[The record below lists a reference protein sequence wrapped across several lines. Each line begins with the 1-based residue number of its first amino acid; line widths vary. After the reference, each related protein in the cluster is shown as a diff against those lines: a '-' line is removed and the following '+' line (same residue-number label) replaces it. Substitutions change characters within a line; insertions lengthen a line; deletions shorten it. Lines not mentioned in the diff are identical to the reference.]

1 MQIPYD
7 ETTNTLLKSLSYD
20 SEGNLLF
27 TPSYIEVDNNL
38 WNTLS
43 SKYSIDDFCIIDGKI
58 SVTKNTLIE
67 ECNKVASDVIYAAY
81 PVHAQ
86 QNINNDCVYAI
97 NVIAIELGISTEVIY
112 GNVYKFLG
120 ADLSHSTLLNMRN
133 NINTV
138 DLSSLLS
145 GVTIDLDGITNA
157 YRTILYSILSYKLM
171 KFVRDWCNAKKR
183 DINNSNTADELNAIT
198 FDDYP
203 SLV

>member
-1 MQIPYD
+1 MKIPYD
-7 ETTNTLLKSLSYD
+7 KIANTLLKSISYD
-20 SEGNLLF
+20 SDGNITNTLE
-27 TPSYIEVDNNL
+27 YIEVNDDL
-38 WNTLS
+38 WKTLS
-43 SKYSIDDFCIIDGKI
+43 SKYSIENLCITNGEI

-67 ECNKVASDVIYAAY
+67 ECNKVASDVIYEAY